1 MAALK
6 TGTILENTYQIVEE
20 IGSGGGGIVFRAKHL
35 RLDTDIVVKKIK
47 DEVFGKINI
56 EQEAKILKNLKHS
69 YLPKVYDFIVAEDGV
84 YTVMDFIHGENLDE
98 AVRRHGKY
106 SQKQVL
112 RWAEQ
117 LGEALQYLHGQKPP
131 IIHSDI
137 KPANIMITKEGNL
150 CLIDFNI
157 ALALGGEMESA
168 VGVSAGFSPPEQ
180 YRDPAVYA
188 RFTGNGTVSGS
199 AIKAIERN
207 KRIQQ
212 ESAGVKTELETCQ
225 TELEQTGMKTE
236 LETCGPDAVKTEL
249 VQEYGTAKT
258 ELVQESDADKTEMEI
273 QADST
278 ISSQAQNQT
287 LPDFTQFFGRG
298 VDTRSDIYSLGITL
312 YYLLTGIAPAVDF
325 DRRIPVSKTNI
336 TISEG
341 LAVILEKMTDLF
353 PDKRYQNGREF
364 LRAVRN
370 CSRLDHR
377 YIVMHRKQTGLQMA
391 ALAFLGCG
399 ILTISLGFYKMRA
412 EKNSIYYNLISQ
424 AQEVMSLN
432 DYQEAEKLLADAK
445 LLSETRV
452 EAYEEEV
459 CLLFLS
465 GAYEKCISSGIT
477 YINTRPFLL
486 ETEEDKEL
494 FGNIYYIV
502 GNAYFE
508 NEDYSNARV
517 FFEDALEYN
526 QRNGLYYRD
535 YAITL
540 AKLGQVEKAQ
550 RQLEKGIN
558 LGIAQDSIYM
568 AQGEIAHVEGQ
579 GEEAIEYFRQ
589 TIAISSDMQM
599 VRRAVLFCA
608 ETYKAMGRVDEE
620 IALLEQYLAQFEGN
634 GNIVMLEKLADA
646 YVHKAQ
652 MDETQAD
659 TCYQKAL
666 TFFQLIC
673 DKGHITYQI
682 QENMAILYEYMD
694 SFDEAEALLQQMAG
708 NYPQRYEIYKRLAYL
723 EADRQ
728 QMKENEERDYR
739 QMQLYYEQA
748 KERYSPKEQD
758 PEMDML
764 DQMMQDLQAGGWF

>member
-20 IGSGGGGIVFRAKHL
+20 IGSGGGGIVFRARHL

-47 DEVFGKINI
+47 DEVFGKIDI

-98 AVRRHGKY
+98 AVQRHGKY
-106 SQKQVL
+106 PQKQVL

-117 LGEALQYLHGQKPP
+117 LGEALQYLHSQKPP

-137 KPANIMITKEGNL
+137 KPANIMLTKEGNL

-188 RFTGNGTVSGS
+188 RITGNDTVSGS
-199 AIKAIERN
+199 AIKAIIKN
-207 KRIQQ
+207 KKTHQ
-212 ESAGVKTELETCQ
+212 ESAGVKTELETYQ
-225 TELEQTGMKTE
+225 TELEKTGMETE
-236 LETCGPDAVKTEL
+236 LETYGPEAVKTEL
-249 VQEYGTAKT
+249 VQE
-258 ELVQESDADKTEMEI
+258 SNADKMEVEI
-273 QADST
+273 LADST
-278 ISSQAQNQT
+278 ILSQAQNQT
-287 LPDFTQFFGRG
+287 LPDFTLLFGRG
-298 VDTRSDIYSLGITL
+298 VDARSDIYSLGVTL

-325 DRRIPVSKTNI
+325 DRRIPVSKTSI

-341 LAVILEKMTDLF
+341 FAVILEKMTDLS

-370 CSRLDHR
+370 CSKLDHR

-412 EKNSIYYNLISQ
+412 EKNSNYYNLIKQ

-459 CLLFLS
+459 YLLFLS

-477 YINTRPFLL
+477 YINTLPFLL
-486 ETEEDKEL
+486 ESEEDKEL

-508 NEDYSNARV
+508 YEDYSNARV

-550 RQLEKGIN
+550 KQLEKGIN
-558 LGIAQDSIYM
+558 LGIAKDSIYM
-568 AQGEIAHVEGQ
+568 AQGEIAHIKGQ

-620 IALLEQYLAQFEGN
+620 IALLEQYLVQFEGN
-634 GNIVMLEKLADA
+634 GNIVMLEELADA
-646 YVHKAQ
+646 YVRKART
-652 MDETQAD
+652 DETQAD

-666 TFFQLIC
+666 NLFQLIC

-682 QENMAILYEYMD
+682 QENMAVLYEYMD

-728 QMKENEERDYR
+728 QVKENEERDYG
-739 QMQLYYEQA
+739 QMQRYYEQA
-748 KERYSPKEQD
+748 KERYPSKEQD
-758 PEMDML
+758 LEMDML